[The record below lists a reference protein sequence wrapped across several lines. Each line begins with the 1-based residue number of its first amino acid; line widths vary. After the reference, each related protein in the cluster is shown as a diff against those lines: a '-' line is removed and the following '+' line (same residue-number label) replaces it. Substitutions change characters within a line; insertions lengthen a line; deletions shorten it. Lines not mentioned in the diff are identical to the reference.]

1 MKAYVEYGLDFD
13 NNRFGFGKSTEIEND
28 DGTEYRIK
36 TNISIYNK
44 CYYVRLWIGKKVFS
58 YSVHDG
64 FKIKTKKR
72 NNFKL
77 ILGVAGY
84 VPSINLIC
92 GFMGFGKTTYAKKLE
107 AEISAIRFTH
117 DEIMFHRY
125 GRTPKDFTSKYKKV
139 DADIKQQAIQTIKA
153 GKNVILDYGFWSK
166 KDRKEYYDW
175 AKSVTPNVFFHVLDC
190 DISVAKERILLRTKN
205 NMEELF
211 IDENCFNDR
220 LKLFEPYQSQEGY
233 PKVVYCKT

>member
-64 FKIKTKKR
+64 FKIKTKNR

-84 VPSINLIC
+84 VPPYLRI
-92 GFMGFGKTTYAKKLE
+92 
-107 AEISAIRFTH
+107 
-117 DEIMFHRY
+117 Y
-125 GRTPKDFTSKYKKV
+125 GV
-139 DADIKQQAIQTIKA
+139 
-153 GKNVILDYGFWSK
+153 W
-166 KDRKEYYDW
+166 
-175 AKSVTPNVFFHVLDC
+175 
-190 DISVAKERILLRTKN
+190 
-205 NMEELF
+205 
-211 IDENCFNDR
+211 
-220 LKLFEPYQSQEGY
+220 
-233 PKVVYCKT
+233 